1 VGEDVP
7 FLCKFET
14 VKIKILLV
22 IVALYLLGAFCWWTY
37 SLITLSGDVHA
48 HQINLLKKE
57 SALVK
62 AMLKET
68 FSSQTNTPHVEQTHS
83 IQLENVYI
91 SGDTNKI
98 KRWLIDSF
106 GNQFEATFIKDS
118 INNTSYELIV
128 EPQKD
133 QISGI
138 SSSYNSRKRAYYSEA
153 VFFIILLVVG
163 FGWLMNS
170 LERIINLNK
179 QQKNFMLSV
188 SHELKTPVTALQLS
202 LQTLE
207 KRTLT
212 DEQKN
217 ALIHKASLGVE
228 RLSRLIENLLMAVK
242 IEKKSFDTSFKPVN
256 VNALLEEVI
265 TTYQTIKPFDGQISS
280 QIDPEMMVWGD
291 ETGLKIV
298 CHNLIDNAIKYSK
311 TPVYIAIKG
320 QQKTLTFSDYGIGVP
335 KEERNKIFRPFYR
348 IGDEHIRK
356 TTGTGMGLY
365 LVKNILKL
373 HKAHIRVLPNTPNGS
388 TFEIIFK

>member
-1 VGEDVP
+1 
-7 FLCKFET
+7 
-14 VKIKILLV
+14 VKIKILLL

-48 HQINLLKKE
+48 HQIDLLKKE
-57 SALVK
+57 SSLVK
-62 AMLKET
+62 AVLKET
-68 FSSQTNTPHVEQTHS
+68 FSTQNYTLQEGQNQT
-83 IQLENVYI
+83 IRLENVSI
-91 SGDTNKI
+91 SGDSNII
-98 KRWLIDSF
+98 KQWLIDSF
-106 GNQFEATFIKDS
+106 GNQFKATFIRDS
-118 INNTSYELIV
+118 INFEQYELIV
-128 EPQKD
+128 EPRKE
-133 QISGI
+133 QINGI
-138 SSSYNSRKRAYYSEA
+138 SSAFKSRKRAYYSEA
-153 VFFIILLVVG
+153 VFFMILLIVG

-188 SHELKTPVTALQLS
+188 SHELKTPVTSLQLS

-217 ALIHKASLGVE
+217 TLINKASLGAE

-242 IEKKSFDTSFKPVN
+242 IEKKSFDTSFKPVL
-256 VNALLEEVI
+256 VNALIKEVI
-265 TTYQTIKPFDGQISS
+265 STYQTIKPFDGHIST
-280 QIDPEMMVWGD
+280 QIDPEMMIWGD
-291 ETGLKIV
+291 ETGLKII

-311 TPVYIAIKG
+311 TPVNIAIKG
-320 QQKTLTFSDYGIGVP
+320 QHKTLTFSDNGIGIP
-335 KEERNKIFRPFYR
+335 REERKKIFRPFYR

-388 TFEIIFK
+388 TFEITFK

>member
-1 VGEDVP
+1 
-7 FLCKFET
+7 
-14 VKIKILLV
+14 
-22 IVALYLLGAFCWWTY
+22 
-37 SLITLSGDVHA
+37 
-48 HQINLLKKE
+48 
-57 SALVK
+57 
-62 AMLKET
+62 
-68 FSSQTNTPHVEQTHS
+68 
-83 IQLENVYI
+83 
-91 SGDTNKI
+91 
-98 KRWLIDSF
+98 
-106 GNQFEATFIKDS
+106 
-118 INNTSYELIV
+118 
-128 EPQKD
+128 
-133 QISGI
+133 
-138 SSSYNSRKRAYYSEA
+138 
-153 VFFIILLVVG
+153 
-163 FGWLMNS
+163 MNS